1 MVGIMQL
8 QLLER
13 DKKIIMGGIGQ
24 NMLREMAEEGHNNDS
39 YSGSIVIYEQDYDL
53 VNIIDIID
61 FYLLDNFIEYYGN
74 LLIGRFKHATSII
87 DYKHDVEMC
96 SVSYL
101 LEFDYSDND
110 VEDIKREWMGFN
122 YVKFNEKNNFL
133 R

>member
-1 MVGIMQL
+1 
-8 QLLER
+8 
-13 DKKIIMGGIGQ
+13 MGGIGQ
-24 NMLREMAEEGHNNDS
+24 NILREMYEEGDDRS

-74 LLIGRFKHATSII
+74 LLIDRCKHATSII
-87 DYKHDVEMC
+87 DYKHDVKTR

-110 VEDIKREWMGFN
+110 VENIETEWVGFD
-122 YVKFNEKNNFL
+122 YVKFNKKNNFL
-133 R
+133 K